1 MTDVVVT
8 LPIQIG
14 EESTLFGRYLNTF
27 VESRSFEADA
37 LAEAC
42 DAPFMMVR
50 SDPGDGEEIKVL
62 IFQQTKMASDFSTGW
77 AQARRRQTGV
87 SVDQAEY

>member
-1 MTDVVVT
+1 MADVVVT
-8 LPIQIG
+8 LPIQTG

-27 VESRSFEADA
+27 VESRSFEADE
-37 LAEAC
+37 LAQTC

-62 IFQQTKMASDFSTGW
+62 IFQQTEMASDFSAGW
-77 AQARRRQTGV
+77 AQTRERRMGL
-87 SVDQAEY
+87 SPD

>member
-1 MTDVVVT
+1 MADVVVT

-27 VESRSFEADA
+27 MESRSFEADEMA
-37 LAEAC
+37 QTC

-62 IFQQTKMASDFSTGW
+62 IFQQTEMASDFSTGW
-77 AQARRRQTGV
+77 AQTRRRRMGL
-87 SVDQAEY
+87 SPD

>member
-27 VESRSFEADA
+27 VESRSFEAEE
-37 LAEAC
+37 LAQTC

-62 IFQQTKMASDFSTGW
+62 IFQQTEMASDFSIGW
-77 AQARRRQTGV
+77 AQTRQRRMGL
-87 SVDQAEY
+87 SLD

>member
-1 MTDVVVT
+1 MADVVVT

-14 EESTLFGRYLNTF
+14 EESKLFGRYLNTF
-27 VESRSFEADA
+27 VESRSFEADE
-37 LAEAC
+37 LAQNC

-62 IFQQTKMASDFSTGW
+62 IFQHTDMASDFSTGW
-77 AQARRRQTGV
+77 AQARGGRMDL
-87 SVDQAEY
+87 SPD

>member
-1 MTDVVVT
+1 MADVVVT

-27 VESRSFEADA
+27 VESRSFEAEAMA
-37 LAEAC
+37 LTC

-62 IFQQTKMASDFSTGW
+62 IFQRTDMASDFSTGW
-77 AQARRRQTGV
+77 AQARGRRMGV
-87 SVDQAEY
+87 SPD

>member
-1 MTDVVVT
+1 MADVVVT

-27 VESRSFEADA
+27 METRSFEADE
-37 LAEAC
+37 LAQTC

-50 SDPGDGEEIKVL
+50 SDPGDGQEIKVL
-62 IFQQTKMASDFSTGW
+62 IFQHTEMASEFSTGW
-77 AQARRRQTGV
+77 AQTRRRRTDI
-87 SVDQAEY
+87 SPD

>member
-1 MTDVVVT
+1 MADVIVT
-8 LPIQIG
+8 LPIQTG

-27 VESRSFEADA
+27 MESRSFEADEMA
-37 LAEAC
+37 QTC

-62 IFQQTKMASDFSTGW
+62 IFQHTEIASDFSTGW
-77 AQARRRQTGV
+77 AQTRQRRMGV
-87 SVDQAEY
+87 SLD

>member
-27 VESRSFEADA
+27 VESRSFEAEE
-37 LAEAC
+37 LAQTC

-50 SDPGDGEEIKVL
+50 SDPGDGEEIMVL
-62 IFQQTKMASDFSTGW
+62 IFQQTEMASDFSIGW
-77 AQARRRQTGV
+77 AQTRQRRMGL
-87 SVDQAEY
+87 SLD

>member
-1 MTDVVVT
+1 MADVVVT

-27 VESRSFEADA
+27 MESRSFEADE
-37 LAEAC
+37 LAQTC

-62 IFQQTKMASDFSTGW
+62 IFQQTQMASDFSIGW
-77 AQARRRQTGV
+77 AQTRRRRMGR
-87 SVDQAEY
+87 SPD

>member
-27 VESRSFEADA
+27 VESRSVEAEE
-37 LAEAC
+37 LAQTC

-62 IFQQTKMASDFSTGW
+62 IFQHTHLASAFSSGW
-77 AQARRRQTGV
+77 AQARQGRMGL
-87 SVDQAEY
+87 SPD

>member
-1 MTDVVVT
+1 MADVVVT

-27 VESRSFEADA
+27 MESLSFEADA
-37 LAEAC
+37 MAQNY

-50 SDPGDGEEIKVL
+50 SDPGDGQEIKVL
-62 IFQQTKMASDFSTGW
+62 TFQMTEMASDFSTGW
-77 AQARRRQTGV
+77 AQTRQRRMGP
-87 SVDQAEY
+87 SPD

>member
-1 MTDVVVT
+1 MSDVVVT

-27 VESRSFEADA
+27 VESRSFEAEE
-37 LAEAC
+37 LARTC

-50 SDPGDGEEIKVL
+50 SDPGDGQEIKVL
-62 IFQQTKMASDFSTGW
+62 IFQHTQMAYDFSTGW
-77 AQARRRQTGV
+77 AQTRNRRMGV
-87 SVDQAEY
+87 AFD

>member
-1 MTDVVVT
+1 MADVVVT

-27 VESRSFEADA
+27 MESRSFEADE
-37 LAEAC
+37 LAQTC

-50 SDPGDGEEIKVL
+50 SDPGDGQEIKVL
-62 IFQQTKMASDFSTGW
+62 IFQHTEMASEFSTGW
-77 AQARRRQTGV
+77 AQTRRRRTDI
-87 SVDQAEY
+87 SPD